1 MSTCGGRPF
10 GLLRDNVQVIGA
22 DPGKTTGLA
31 RLHDGYLET
40 AAVPF
45 EDVDPIVRAWL
56 ADTSPGVV
64 AVERFVITRNTAK
77 KTQQTD
83 ALKLSGVIENLVVRD
98 PRHIIVYQNMSDAK
112 KIGNPQL
119 LRGLGWWR
127 TGKNARH
134 MNDALSQVIML
145 IARRYPEWM
154 QTNVTPDII

>member
-1 MSTCGGRPF
+1 MSICGARHF
-10 GLLRDNVQVIGA
+10 GLLLDEIQVIGV

-31 RLHDGYLET
+31 RLHQNFLET

-45 EDVDPIVRAWL
+45 EEVDPIVRSWL
-56 ADTSPGVV
+56 ADTCAAVV

-98 PRHIIVYQNMSDAK
+98 TRHVIVYQNMSDAK
-112 KIGNPQL
+112 KLGNPDI
-119 LRGLGWWR
+119 LRSLRWWR

-134 MNDALSQVIML
+134 MNDALSQVFML
-145 IARRYPEWM
+145 LARRYPTWV
-154 QTNVTPDII
+154 QQNVTPDII